1 MKFFNIAMI
10 FRQSES
16 RLHGT
21 KRDTLVRICS
31 IKGSQLREGKRVM
44 NERCS
49 VQTELRSVYV
59 LKTSGF
65 LTKYRADKPGDCET
79 GYRVIS
85 VNQSFSKGV
94 EFLKNLQVFYEAFE
108 FPRSGNTDSA
118 LFILFAVTFMC
129 LRPIR

>member
-1 MKFFNIAMI
+1 MI

-79 GYRVIS
+79 GYRVIC

-94 EFLKNLQVFYEAFE
+94 ESLKNLQVFYEALSFHGLGIRTLP
-108 FPRSGNTDSA
+108 F
-118 LFILFAVTFMC
+118 LFYLQSHLCACVQ
-129 LRPIR
+129 

>member
-1 MKFFNIAMI
+1 
-10 FRQSES
+10 
-16 RLHGT
+16 
-21 KRDTLVRICS
+21 
-31 IKGSQLREGKRVM
+31 M

-65 LTKYRADKPGDCET
+65 LTKYGADKPGDCET

-94 EFLKNLQVFYEAFE
+94 EFLKNLPVFYEALSFRGLGIRTLP
-108 FPRSGNTDSA
+108 F
-118 LFILFAVTFMC
+118 LFYLQSHLCACVQ
-129 LRPIR
+129 